1 MWGMGTVTGVAL
13 NGPFPRVIVSYDAH
27 QRVEGN
33 IEGGLH
39 CGGSMGVADENVTGE
54 RAVTLPFIDGSVE
67 GREGGLPDPRRV
79 RSGDGGNKT
88 AFPDKTVIFPTSV
101 RPKGGRIERSDLE

>member
-1 MWGMGTVTGVAL
+1 MGTDTGVSL

-39 CGGSMGVADENVTGE
+39 CGGSVGVADENVTGE

-79 RSGDGGNKT
+79 RSGDVGNET
-88 AFPDKTVIFPTSV
+88 AFPNKSVIVSTGV
-101 RPKGGRIERSDLE
+101 RPKGGRVEQGDLEE